1 MQTEGKNGRA
11 RRDQKRMQMRKLQ
24 MQEQLSYYFTNY

>member
-1 MQTEGKNGRA
+1 MQTEGQNGRA

-24 MQEQLSYYFTNY
+24 MQEQLSYQIANY